1 MYINRKYINE
11 SITFIINKNERN
23 TVPLRSALY
32 LVSSILIK
40 VFIRNRCEGTASGP
54 PVVSLKGVML
64 IRNRCEGTAS
74 GSPVVSLKGVMLIRN
89 RCEGTAS
96 GSPVVSL
103 KILENLKESIYLPAL
118 NSNFVVL

>member
-40 VFIRNRCEGTASGP
+40 VFIRNRCEGTASG
-54 PVVSLKGVML
+54 
-64 IRNRCEGTAS
+64 
-74 GSPVVSLKGVMLIRN
+74 
-89 RCEGTAS
+89 
-96 GSPVVSL
+96 SPVVSL

>member
-74 GSPVVSLKGVMLIRN
+74 GSPVVSLK
-89 RCEGTAS
+89 
-96 GSPVVSL
+96 
-103 KILENLKESIYLPAL
+103 ILENLKESIYLPAL